1 LYEPSED
8 SFMVKLA
15 RVRTMRL
22 LASVAIGAMVVSFT
36 PILGLGPH
44 TAAMAQDGDSVSSE
58 FRTALSPYG
67 TWRRHP
73 RWGEVWVY
81 NEQTPDW
88 RPYTRGR
95 WLYTDEWGW
104 YWDVGPEEYAWGWV
118 AFHYGRWAFDPEFGW
133 FWIPGG
139 EWGPAWVDWRQG
151 DDYVGWA
158 PLAPEGIVYA
168 EDPAYWCFVQP
179 RFLLVP
185 RVYAYFVPPR
195 DRIVIIRKT
204 VIVNRTVIVD
214 RHRDRDRIH
223 RRLGVNPGIDPRVVA
238 KATGKPIRAAKV
250 EPAVLRGTKVDGTRE
265 VDARAGR
272 NAKAQIRETNNV
284 IKPVGRIEPPK
295 ALGADEKGRLNRP
308 LKAAQD
314 TENDNRS
321 GDNRGNR
328 ADDNRRDRAG
338 DNRREGAVDNRRVNE
353 QGNNLNL
360 RPNDQS
366 RNRGLADQDRNRRSN
381 DQGRS
386 PPPPPVN
393 VIRGGVSDN
402 DRRAFSPPP
411 PRSTNERYNPIGR
424 ATPPTNERYNP
435 VGRVSPPPPPAAM
448 YRPPSPPPPVVRQP
462 TPPQVTRPQA
472 PPPQQVMRPQAPPQQ
487 QFSQPRQPQQ
497 QPQRGGGNNNR
508 QNQQQQDPRLR

>member
-1 LYEPSED
+1 
-8 SFMVKLA
+8 
-15 RVRTMRL
+15 
-22 LASVAIGAMVVSFT
+22 VA
-36 PILGLGPH
+36 
-44 TAAMAQDGDSVSSE
+44 
-58 FRTALSPYG
+58 Y
-67 TWRRHP
+67 
-73 RWGEVWVY
+73 
-81 NEQTPDW
+81 
-88 RPYTRGR
+88 
-95 WLYTDEWGW
+95 
-104 YWDVGPEEYAWGWV
+104 
-118 AFHYGRWAFDPEFGW
+118 HYGRWAFDPEYGW
-133 FWIPGG
+133 FWIPGD

-158 PLAPEGIVYA
+158 PLPPDGFGVAYF
-168 EDPAYWCFVQP
+168 EDPVYWCFVPP

-185 RVYAYFVPPR
+185 RVFTFFVPPR

-214 RHRDRDRIH
+214 RHRDRDH

-272 NAKAQIRETNNV
+272 NARAQVRQTNNV
-284 IKPVGRIEPPK
+284 IKPVGRVEAPK

-314 TENDNRS
+314 TDSDN
-321 GDNRGNR
+321 
-328 ADDNRRDRAG
+328 RAG
-338 DNRREGAVDNRRVNE
+338 DNRANRGDDNRRNRAGDNRAGAGDSRRSTE
-353 QGNNLNL
+353 PGNNITP
-360 RPNDQS
+360 RPNDQGRNRGADDDR

-402 DRRAFSPPP
+402 DRRTFSPL
-411 PRSTNERYNPIGR
+411 PRSNNERYNPVGR
-424 ATPPTNERYNP
+424 QSPPANERYNS
-435 VGRVSPPPPPAAM
+435 VGRVSPPPPPPAV
-448 YRPPSPPPPVVRQP
+448 YRPPSPPVVRQS

-472 PPPQQVMRPQAPPQQ
+472 PPPQQVMRPQAPPPQ
-487 QFSQPRQPQQ
+487 QFSQPRPQQ

-508 QNQQQQDPRLR
+508 QNGQQQDPRLR